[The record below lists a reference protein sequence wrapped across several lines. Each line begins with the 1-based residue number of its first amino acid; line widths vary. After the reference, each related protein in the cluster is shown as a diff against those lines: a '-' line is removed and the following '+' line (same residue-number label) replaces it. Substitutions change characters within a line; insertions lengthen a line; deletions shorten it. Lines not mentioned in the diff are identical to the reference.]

1 MALADNIKKFRE
13 ERGLLQKQVA
23 SEIVIGISH
32 YNKIEN
38 GQREASVKNLNKLA
52 RFYGVTIDEIVNL
65 EGDIPK
71 EVTIEDKGLIEQV
84 KLIQELDEKDRTT
97 VFNIIDTML
106 TKRKFKDF
114 FNKNIAAL

>member
-1 MALADNIKKFRE
+1 MQFCNAKFQFYLRIC
-13 ERGLLQKQVA
+13 
-23 SEIVIGISH
+23 S
-32 YNKIEN
+32 
-38 GQREASVKNLNKLA
+38 GQREASVKYLDKLA
-52 RFYGVTIDEIVNL
+52 KFYGVTIDEIVHL

-71 EVTIEDKGLIEQV
+71 EVTIEDKGLFEQV

-97 VFNIIDTML
+97 VFNVIDTML